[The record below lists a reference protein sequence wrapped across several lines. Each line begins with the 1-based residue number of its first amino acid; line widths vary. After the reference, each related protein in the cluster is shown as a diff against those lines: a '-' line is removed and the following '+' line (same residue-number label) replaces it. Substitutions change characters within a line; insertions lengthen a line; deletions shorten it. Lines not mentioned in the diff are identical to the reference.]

1 MATIRDTRH
10 TGGPGVELQVI
21 DYPEAELVATANAQG
36 VAYAAFDPIDPA
48 QLWRVERIVVN
59 GDSANTCEVTVYQN
73 YTVTP
78 QRARDWSPIPPGFVA
93 IAEYPSF
100 LTILAGSCLMLN
112 IIGANP
118 GDVFNIAAQY
128 QLVSKVSAS

>member
-1 MATIRDTRH
+1 MATIRDTRDS
-10 TGGPGVELQVI
+10 GPGVALQVI
-21 DYPEAELVATANAQG
+21 DYPELELIATANAQG
-36 VAYAAFDPIDPA
+36 VAYVASDPIDPA

-100 LTILAGSCLMLN
+100 LTILAGSCVALN
-112 IIGANP
+112 ITGANP
-118 GDVFNIAAQY
+118 GDLFNITVQY
-128 QLVSKVSAS
+128 QLVAKTAAT